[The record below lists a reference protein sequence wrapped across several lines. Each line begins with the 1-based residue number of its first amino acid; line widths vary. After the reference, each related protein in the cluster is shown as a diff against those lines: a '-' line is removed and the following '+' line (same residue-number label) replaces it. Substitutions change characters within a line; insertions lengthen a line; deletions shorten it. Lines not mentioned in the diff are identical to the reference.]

1 MVSNKRKLQLAA
13 GLTALLSLALAVGC
27 RGFFVNPQ
35 LTTITVGP
43 PNANI
48 QQGSNL
54 QMSATGTFDDN
65 SHQTLTSGLFWS
77 TSDQNIASVGQNN
90 GVVLGMSPGTAT
102 ITASQGAISG
112 STSITVSLIGVT
124 GIAISPKNMSGVLG
138 QQINYT
144 VMATVQ
150 GGGNPVDVTSSC
162 TFTLSDT
169 SGNITIL
176 TQVSPAVLTIGNNTT
191 HPETVTITA
200 NYVSGTQTFM
210 DTATL
215 MVQ

>member
-1 MVSNKRKLQLAA
+1 MSSIKRKLQLAA
-13 GLTALLSLALAVGC
+13 GLTALLALALAVGC

-54 QMSATGTFDDN
+54 QMSATGTYDDN
-65 SHQTLTSGLFWS
+65 SHKTLTSGLFWS
-77 TSDQNIASVGQNN
+77 TSNGNIASVGQNN
-90 GVVLGMSPGTAT
+90 GVVLGASPGTAT
-102 ITASQGAISG
+102 ITASQGAVSG
-112 STSITVSLIGVT
+112 STSITVSLVGVT
-124 GIAISPKNMSGVLG
+124 AIAISPKNTTGVLG
-138 QQINYT
+138 QQIPYT
-144 VMATVQ
+144 VTATVQ
-150 GGGNPVDVTSSC
+150 GGGTADVTSSC

-176 TQVSPAVLTIGNNTT
+176 TQQSPALLTIGNNTT
-191 HPETVTITA
+191 HPETVMITA
-200 NYVSGTQTFM
+200 NYVSGTNTLH

>member
-1 MVSNKRKLQLAA
+1 MVSIKRKLQLAA
-13 GLTALLSLALAVGC
+13 GFTALLSLALAVGC
-27 RGFFVNPQ
+27 RGFFTDPQ

-65 SHQTLTSGLFWS
+65 SHKTLTTGLFWS
-77 TSDQNIASVGQNN
+77 TSDQNIASVGTNN
-90 GVVLGMSPGTAT
+90 GVVLGASPGTAT

-112 STSITVSLIGVT
+112 STSITVSLVNVT
-124 GIAISPKNMSGVLG
+124 GITISPKSTTGIPG

-150 GGGNPVDVTSSC
+150 GGQQVDVTASC

-169 SGNITIL
+169 TNLMIT
-176 TQVSPAVLTIGNNTT
+176 TNASPAVLTIDNAAPQENA
-191 HPETVTITA
+191 TVTA
-200 NYVSGTQTFM
+200 NYVSGTTTFH
-210 DTATL
+210 DTGTL
-215 MVQ
+215 MIQ